1 MFVILEIDS
10 FSWQAEIIWFGLASN
25 WLRILADALL
35 ACALLVLPPIVG
47 SRKLSSLVAL
57 QLHNAHPTIKN
68 CGDCKM
74 PTLDFALEIA
84 PIACTNKKKPLVMVC
99 RGCSALVSGPSGWIS
114 GAFG

>member
-10 FSWQAEIIWFGLASN
+10 FSWQAEIIWFGIKLAST
-25 WLRILADALL
+25 LGDALL
-35 ACALLVLPPIVG
+35 ACALLVLPLIVG
-47 SRKLSSLVAL
+47 SSKLSSLVAL

-84 PIACTNKKKPLVMVC
+84 PIACTNKKKPLQ
-99 RGCSALVSGPSGWIS
+99 GCSALVSGPSGWIS

>member
-10 FSWQAEIIWFGLASN
+10 FSWQAEIIWFGIKLAST
-25 WLRILADALL
+25 LGDALL
-35 ACALLVLPPIVG
+35 ACALLVLPLIVG

>member
-10 FSWQAEIIWFGLASN
+10 FSWQAEIIWFGIKLAST
-25 WLRILADALL
+25 LEDALL
-35 ACALLVLPPIVG
+35 ACALLVLPLIVG

-84 PIACTNKKKPLVMVC
+84 PIACTNKKKATAGAALRWSRVHLGGSAVHLVK
-99 RGCSALVSGPSGWIS
+99 S
-114 GAFG
+114 